1 MVFAGTASV
10 LAKDLTM
17 AQELKTQTPTPPVTP
32 APPRMTYEEF
42 LEWADGTRAEWVDGE
57 VIVMSPTSVAHQRVL
72 SFLAALLQHFVEAN
86 ELGLILFA
94 PFQMRL
100 RARPS
105 GREPDAIFIA
115 RDRLDKLQDAYLDG
129 PADMAIEILSP
140 DSQTRDRVDKFR
152 EYEQAG
158 VREYWLIDPACKQAE
173 FYLLGS
179 DGIYSPVIIGDDGI
193 FHSDVIEGLWLKV
206 DWLWQDS
213 LPTLMSV
220 LKEWG
225 LVK

>member
-1 MVFAGTASV
+1 
-10 LAKDLTM
+10 M
-17 AQELKTQTPTPPVTP
+17 AQELKTETPTSLATPTP
-32 APPRMTYEEF
+32 PPRMTYEEF
-42 LEWADGTRAEWVDGE
+42 LEWANGIRAEWVDGE
-57 VIVMSPTSVAHQRVL
+57 VIVMSPASLTHQRIL
-72 SFLAALLQHFVEAN
+72 TFLTALLGFFAETNQ
-86 ELGLILFA
+86 LGEVLTA

-115 RDRLDKLQDAYLDG
+115 RDRLDKLQNACLDG
-129 PADMAIEILSP
+129 PADLAIEIISP
-140 DSQTRDRVDKFR
+140 DSRARDRGDKYY

-158 VREYWLIDPACKQAE
+158 VREHWLIDPARKQAE
-173 FYLLGS
+173 FYRLGT
-179 DGIYSPVIIGDDGI
+179 DGIYSSVTISDDGI
-193 FHSDVIEGLWLKV
+193 FHSAVIEGLWLKV
-206 DWLWQDS
+206 YWLWQDP

>member
-1 MVFAGTASV
+1 
-10 LAKDLTM
+10 M
-17 AQELKTQTPTPPVTP
+17 AHELKTQIPTSPVTPTPPP
-32 APPRMTYEEF
+32 GMTYEEF
-42 LEWADGTRAEWVDGE
+42 LEWADGIRAEWVDGE
-57 VIVMSPTSVAHQRVL
+57 VIVMSPASVAHQRIL

-100 RARPS
+100 RTRPS

-115 RDRLDKLQDAYLDG
+115 RERLDKLQNAYLDG
-129 PADMAIEILSP
+129 PADMVIEIISP
-140 DSQTRDRVDKFR
+140 DSRARDRGDKYY

-158 VREYWLIDPACKQAE
+158 VREYWLIDPVRKQAE
-173 FYLLGS
+173 FYQLGS
-179 DGIYSPVIIGDDGI
+179 NGIYSAVAIGGDGI

-206 DWLWQDS
+206 DWLWQDP